1 MTIKYSF
8 LTTQNFAP
16 STVSPTNRDTGLRL
30 TTNPI
35 YRSTRDGQY
44 SGTCVVLL
52 RTDNWAVVPL
62 RSVSAEAWIYSYAAD
77 VTITQ
82 VYVNKENHP
91 IEAVYVFPIEVLC
104 KYI

>member
-1 MTIKYSF
+1 MKVAILKLQPVIFRY
-8 LTTQNFAP
+8 LPAR
-16 STVSPTNRDTGLRL
+16 PTNRDTGLRL